1 MALIEIYRGDT
12 RRIDLTF
19 SNDDGSRINLSG
31 YTVFY
36 RARDSFS
43 STGFVFQKTVTG
55 HDVPVSGTTHVDLS
69 SQDTNICAQDYLAAF
84 QLSGSGT
91 PPSVSTFYTDGLRI
105 LPNPNIL

>member
-19 SNDDGSRINLSG
+19 QNDDGSRINLSG

-36 RARDSFS
+36 RARESFTS
-43 STGFVFQKTVTG
+43 SGFSFEKSVTG
-55 HDVPVSGTTHVDLS
+55 HDTPVSGMSHVDLT
-69 SQDTNICAQDYLAAF
+69 SQDTNICPQDYLAAF
-84 QLSGSGT
+84 QLSGGSPVT
-91 PPSVSTFYTDGLRI
+91 VSTFYTDGLRV